1 VTAVEEAEV
10 LAQRELGLSPSEAKA
25 CVSVAVE
32 IRVLFAEEVADVLL
46 NGNLHALV
54 DLLEPEEFQ
63 RWVDGTTA
71 SRMRV
76 VAAKAVRMLA
86 AGTLP
91 ENARVKP

>member
-1 VTAVEEAEV
+1 MNPKT
-10 LAQRELGLSPSEAKA
+10 RELLDQLKAKYADRNPVVIDIDEAVRA
-25 CVSVAVE
+25 Q
-32 IRVLFAEEVADVLL
+32 FAEEVADLLL
-46 NGNLHALV
+46 NGNLHAVV
-54 DLLEPEEFQ
+54 DELDPDEFE
-63 RWVDGTTA
+63 RWVKGTTA